1 MLKVLLP
8 LLIIAI
14 LAGLY
19 IWFWVHRHHVAD
31 QRREQPKTSATALP
45 KSAPVVPFLEP
56 ISINFYKALKQAL
69 PEKYIICVN
78 VPIEKL
84 FDASKRPALQMK
96 GQYADFVV
104 FTPTLMPVLVVDLFD
119 MSIINLD
126 RVNKIKNTA
135 KQILR
140 NSGIPVLDYQ
150 YVNNCN
156 IDELRRK
163 IADLLNPLRKVW
175 RLACG

>member
-1 MLKVLLP
+1 MEVFISVLLP
-8 LLIIAI
+8 LLAI
-14 LAGLY
+14 VILSGLY
-19 IWFWVHRHHVAD
+19 IWFLVY
-31 QRREQPKTSATALP
+31 RRRRAEQNQAKPKTANLALP

-56 ISINFYKALKQAL
+56 IAVNFYKALKQAL
-69 PEKYIICVN
+69 PEKYLICVN

-84 FDASKRPALQMK
+84 FDASKRNALQMK

-104 FTPTLMPVLVVDLFD
+104 FTPALMPVMVVDLFD

-126 RVNKIKNTA
+126 RVNKIKNTS

-150 YVNNCN
+150 YVDNCN

-163 IADLLNPLRKVW
+163 IADLLNPLRKS
-175 RLACG
+175 

>member
-1 MLKVLLP
+1 MEVLTNFILP
-8 LLIIAI
+8 VLVIVV

-19 IWFWVHRHHVAD
+19 VWFLIY
-31 QRREQPKTSATALP
+31 RRRRAEQSKDKPKTSNVALP
-45 KSAPVVPFLEP
+45 KSAPVVAFLDP
-56 ISINFYKALKQAL
+56 IAINFYKALKQAL
-69 PEKYIICVN
+69 PEKYLICVN

-84 FDASKRPALQMK
+84 FDASKRAALQMK

-104 FTPTLMPVLVVDLFD
+104 FTPALMPVLVVDLFD

-126 RVNKIKNTA
+126 RVNKIKNTS

-150 YVNNCN
+150 YVDNCN

-163 IADLLNPLRKVW
+163 IANLLNPLRKD
-175 RLACG
+175 

>member
-1 MLKVLLP
+1 MDILINFVLP
-8 LLIIAI
+8 LLVIGT

-19 IWFWVHRHHVAD
+19 AWALRSYRKKRTIIKEKEPRV
-31 QRREQPKTSATALP
+31 LP
-45 KSAPVVPFLEP
+45 KSVPVVPYYD
-56 ISINFYKALKQAL
+56 SILLNFYEALKAAL
-69 PEKYIICVN
+69 PSKYIIYVN

-84 FDASKRPALQMK
+84 FEQSKRESLHML

-104 FTPTLMPVLVVDLFD
+104 FTPSLMPVLVIDLFD

-126 RVNKIKNTA
+126 RVNRIKTVS
-135 KQILR
+135 KEILR

-150 YVNNCN
+150 YTDNCN

-163 IADLLNPLRKVW
+163 IANLLNPLG
-175 RLACG
+175 AN